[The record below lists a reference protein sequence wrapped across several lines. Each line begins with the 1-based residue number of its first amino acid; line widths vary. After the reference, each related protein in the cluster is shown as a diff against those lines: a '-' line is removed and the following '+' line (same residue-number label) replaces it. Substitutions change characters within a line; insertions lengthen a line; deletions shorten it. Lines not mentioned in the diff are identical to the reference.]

1 MSENHLFNLQLAMLG
16 ETRRKHETEASMNL
30 EMLKRVSRQA
40 YDSGM
45 SYERIARQVGVAKR
59 TVWLWLNEQG

>member
-1 MSENHLFNLQLAMLG
+1 MLG

-30 EMLKRVSRQA
+30 EMLKKVSRQA

>member
-1 MSENHLFNLQLAMLG
+1 MSGDDAIALQLRMLA
-16 ETRRKHETEASMNL
+16 ESRRRLDAENNMNL
-30 EMLKRVSRQA
+30 DMLKRVSRQA

-45 SYERIARQVGVAKR
+45 SYERIATQVGVAKR